1 MTRNLLA
8 LIGLFTVLFGGA
20 FIAYAQ
26 HDDAAW
32 AEPRAM
38 AVSFA
43 GLDLASPEGQQMLDR
58 RLHAALNQ
66 VCGRDD
72 MRDLALASSVRRCRR
87 DAMAGTR
94 PQVRIAIQDA
104 MRRRA
109 YADARDAQ
117 VRTAALPAN

>member
-8 LIGLFTVLFGGA
+8 LVGLFTVLFGGA

-26 HDDAAW
+26 RDTFGW
-32 AEPRAM
+32 SEPKAM

-43 GLDLASPEGQQMLDR
+43 GLDLSSPEGQQMLDR
-58 RLHAALNQ
+58 RIRTALNQ

-72 MRDLALASSVRRCRR
+72 AQELALASAVRRCRR

-94 PQVRIAIQDA
+94 PQVRLAIQDA
-104 MRRRA
+104 TRRRA

-117 VRTAALPAN
+117 MQTAALPTN

>member
-8 LIGLFTVLFGGA
+8 IIGLFTVLFGGA

-26 HDDAAW
+26 RDEARWH
-32 AEPRAM
+32 EPMPM

-43 GLDLASPEGQQMLDR
+43 GLDLSSPEGQQLLDR
-58 RLHAALNQ
+58 RIRRALDQ

-72 MRDLALASSVRRCRR
+72 MRDLAQAAAIRRCRR
-87 DAMAGTR
+87 DAMAGAR
-94 PQVRIAIQDA
+94 PQVRLAVQNA

-109 YADARDAQ
+109 LADARDTDMQAG
-117 VRTAALPAN
+117 ALPTN

>member
-26 HDDAAW
+26 RDSFGW
-32 AEPRAM
+32 SEPKAI

-43 GLDLASPEGQQMLDR
+43 GLDLSSTEGQKMLDR
-58 RLHAALNQ
+58 RIRSALNQ

-72 MRDLALASSVRRCRR
+72 SRELGLSSAIRRCRR

-94 PQVRIAIQDA
+94 PQVQIAIQDA
-104 MRRRA
+104 MRRRT
-109 YADARDAQ
+109 YADARDAELK
-117 VRTAALPAN
+117 TGTLAAN